1 MFIIFFTQKQ
11 KKKNSMIL
19 TPINIATETA
29 NPTTKF
35 VDSLDAMTTNITIKV
50 NVISITNP
58 TPTSTSL

>member
-1 MFIIFFTQKQ
+1 MF
-11 KKKNSMIL
+11 SVIL